1 MNMLKIVLST
11 IVVGAACAATAV
23 SAALSAP
30 ASIAPAA
37 LTSPDRHISVKLR
50 ATTGGALTYSI
61 ARDGK
66 PVLLP
71 SELGLQLAGADLSR
85 DLTLVAASRPRTVED
100 KYEMAVGKKRD
111 ITYRASEQTFSVQNA
126 KEQKMEIVFRVS
138 NDGVAFR
145 YIVAE
150 PSLPLKKLVQE
161 RTTFA
166 LPADSKAWLQPM
178 AVAQT
183 GWSNTNPSYEEHYQ
197 MEIPAGTKAPTE
209 AGWVFPA
216 LFKTGDNWLA
226 ISEAN
231 MDGSFQASRLAA
243 DSSGGKYSIGNPMAA
258 EVFTNG
264 GLMAEVE
271 GTLTSPW
278 RLIALG
284 SLQTVT
290 NSTLGNDLAAPAVAF
305 DKQLVKPGHAS
316 WSWAILKD
324 DATVYDVQ
332 KQFIDYAA
340 DMHWD
345 YTLIDA
351 DWDRKIGYDKVK
363 QLVDYAAT
371 RNVGILL
378 WYNSSGP
385 WNKTE
390 YSPKSQLLTHEQRVA
405 EFRRLREM
413 GVKGVKIDFFGG
425 DGQSMIAYYV
435 GILRDAADAGLLVN
449 FHGATLPRGWTRTWP
464 NLMTME
470 AVRGFEFTTF
480 EQADQ
485 DKMPTH
491 AAMLPFTRNLFD
503 PMDFTPMVFGD
514 IPKIKRASSNGFE
527 LATSVL
533 YLSGIQHF
541 AEIPAGMATVPDY
554 VKQFLQ
560 TLPRSWDD
568 SRMVDGYPGKY
579 AVIARRAGDTW
590 YIAGINA
597 GDADKTLTLDLS
609 FAANKQ
615 GSKQGVVITD
625 GAGERSFSQ
634 RSISAGKK
642 VVVTVKPHGGFVIKL

>member
-1 MNMLKIVLST
+1 MVKTLLSLAAA
-11 IVVGAACAATAV
+11 GAAACIA
-23 SAALSAP
+23 SAAAAQSLP
-30 ASIAPAA
+30 A
-37 LTSPDRHISVKLR
+37 LTSPDHRISVKLN
-50 ATTGGALTYSI
+50 AVDGALTYSI

-66 PVLLP
+66 PVLLA
-71 SELGLQLAGADLSR
+71 SDLGLQLAGADLGSELSVVSTSKSQLIT
-85 DLTLVAASRPRTVED
+85 DQ
-100 KYEMAVGKKRD
+100 YQMAVGKKRD
-111 ITYRASEQTFSVQNA
+111 ITYRANEQTYSVQNA
-126 KEQKMEIVFRVS
+126 RHQKMDIVFRVS

-150 PSLPLKKLVQE
+150 PSLPLKKLVSE
-161 RTTFA
+161 RTSFA
-166 LPADSKAWLQPM
+166 LPAASKAWLQPM

-216 LFKTGDNWLA
+216 LFRTGAGTTWLA

-231 MDGSFQASRLAA
+231 MDGSFQASRLAP
-243 DSSGGKYSIGNPMAA
+243 DSSGGKYSIGIPMAA

-264 GLMAEVE
+264 GLLAEVE

-284 SLQTVT
+284 SLATVT
-290 NSTLGNDLAAPAVAF
+290 NSTLGTDLAAQAIAF

-324 DATVYDVQ
+324 DGTVYDVQ

-340 DMHWD
+340 DMQWD

-363 QLVDYAAT
+363 ELAGYAAT
-371 RNVGILL
+371 KGVGILV

-390 YSPKSQLLTHEQRVA
+390 YSPKSALLTHEQRVK
-405 EFRRLREM
+405 EFKRLREM

-435 GILRDAADAGLLVN
+435 DILRDAADAGLLVN
-449 FHGATLPRGWTRTWP
+449 FHGATLPRGWSRTWP

-480 EQADQ
+480 EQVDQ
-485 DKMPTH
+485 DKMPAH
-491 AAMLPFTRNLFD
+491 AAMLPFARNLFD

-514 IPKIKRASSNGFE
+514 IPKIKRASRNGFE

-541 AEIPAGMATVPDY
+541 AETPAGMATVPDY
-554 VKQFLQ
+554 VKQFLRE
-560 TLPRSWDD
+560 LPRSWDD
-568 SRMVDGYPGKY
+568 SRLVDGYPGKY
-579 AVIARRAGDTW
+579 AVIARRSGDTW
-590 YIAGINA
+590 YVAGINA
-597 GDADKTLTLDLS
+597 TDADKKLTLDLS
-609 FAANKQ
+609 FVGNKQ
-615 GSKQGVVITD
+615 GFIIED
-625 GAGERSFSQ
+625 GATERSFSR
-634 RSISAGKK
+634 RSIAAGKK
-642 VVVTVKPHGGFVIKL
+642 LAVTIKPHGGFVIKQ